1 MSDLDDE
8 ELEATRIKTVRQAY
22 NTIYS
27 EMRRYMDLYNQAEKR
42 IAELEETIDKLTKK
56 QPKVTEKE
64 LKDMI
69 IGMLE

>member
-1 MSDLDDE
+1 MSDMDNE

-22 NTIYS
+22 DTVYT
-27 EMRRYMDLYNQAEKR
+27 EMCRYMELYNQAEKR

-69 IGMLE
+69 LGMLE

>member
-1 MSDLDDE
+1 MNLDDD
-8 ELEATRIKTVRQAY
+8 ELKATKYVRQAY
-22 NTIYS
+22 ETIYT
-27 EMRRYMDLYNQAEKR
+27 ELGRYIELYNQAEKK

-69 IGMLE
+69 LGMLE